1 MGMISSPAA
10 LRNRDAILE
19 VLRPT
24 FPQRGLVLE
33 VASGSGE
40 HVVHFARALPAL
52 RWQPSDPS
60 AEARASIAAHVA
72 GSGCPNIA
80 APLALDAAPPG
91 SWPVAAADAMLCINM
106 VHISPWAATLGLLD
120 GAGQL
125 LPRGAPLLLYGPY
138 LEQGVETTPSNLEF
152 DESLKA
158 RNPAWG
164 LRWRHDLE
172 AAAASRGLEPAGRH
186 ALPANNL
193 ALLFRRIA

>member
-1 MGMISSPAA
+1 M
-10 LRNRDAILE
+10 
-19 VLRPT
+19 
-24 FPQRGLVLE
+24 LE

-72 GSGCPNIA
+72 GSGCTNIA
-80 APLALDAAPPG
+80 APLALDAASPG

-138 LEQGVETTPSNLEF
+138 LEQGVETAPSNLEF